1 MKSLVFDAG
10 PIISMTM
17 NNLLWLL
24 EPLKTQFKGEFYI
37 TEAVKREIVDRPL
50 NTKKYK
56 FEALQVMQQISKDV
70 LKIYSDEDIKA
81 KTEELM
87 ELANNSFKAKGQYIK
102 VVHYA
107 EMEALAACIKL
118 GSAALV
124 CDERTTR
131 YLIESPDKETE
142 RLRRKLHTK
151 IRINHDNLNKFKEM
165 VKGLKVIRSIEL
177 VTIAYEHGLLNLFT
191 TEKEREMIP
200 DLNRTLLDAVLWGVK
215 LQGCAVS
222 SKEIEDIIKF
232 EMKNQV
238 N

>member
-24 EPLKTQFKGEFYI
+24 DPLMSQFKGDFYI
-37 TEAVKREIVDRPL
+37 TEAVKREVVDRPL
-50 NTKKYK
+50 KTKKFK
-56 FEALQVMQQISKDV
+56 FEALQVLQQISKDV
-70 LKIYSDEDIKA
+70 LKVYTGPELKIMTD
-81 KTEELM
+81 ELM
-87 ELANNSFKAKGQYIK
+87 QFANNSFMAKGQYIK
-102 VVHYA
+102 IVHYA

-118 GSAALV
+118 GSAAFV

-131 YLIESPDKETE
+131 YLIERPDKEVE

-151 IRINHDNLNKFKEM
+151 IRTNKENLDKFKEL
-165 VKGLKVIRSIEL
+165 VKDIKVIRSIEL

-191 TEKEREMIP
+191 TEKERELVP
-200 DLNRTLLDAVLWGVK
+200 DLNRHLLDAVLWGVK

-222 SKEIEDIIKF
+222 ANEIEDILKF
-232 EMKNQV
+232 EMQNQ
-238 N
+238 